1 MREKAL
7 NLLGLMRKAGKIE
20 LGEMNVGAAV
30 KERRAKLILLTP
42 DAGANARDRAERFAR
57 SHEIPFVELPFMK
70 EELSK
75 GVGKANTVMA
85 AVTDSG
91 FAKAFIT
98 DLGEGMATCL
108 KSAGAMP
115 ETGKQELRGATHKY
129 DDKIQSPRGRKGL

>member
-98 DLGEGMATCL
+98 DLGEGYGDVL
-108 KSAGAMP
+108 EK
-115 ETGKQELRGATHKY
+115 
-129 DDKIQSPRGRKGL
+129 RGRDAGDRKTGTERSDA